1 MIHSKIEL
9 RKGNHFSM
17 KIHFDTYDQALD
29 FIYSQIDFSLT
40 KQQRYSEEVFNL
52 DRMYQFMDQLGNP
65 QNAYKTIHVAGT
77 KGKGSISAMIAS
89 VLVSAGY
96 KTGFYSS
103 PHMLDYTERI
113 QVNGISIE
121 QDDFLEI
128 VNDIYPIIQDVH
140 GLTTFEITTG
150 IAFQY
155 FMKKKVDFGVIEV
168 GLGGRLDATNI
179 IVPEISVIAS
189 ISLDHTAILGDTI
202 EAIAAEKAGII
213 KKGVPVVVSPQKQSV
228 MRVFE
233 EKAEQEDAQI
243 FQNTDLVEYHSRSS
257 TLASQEFTITFPAT
271 IVNKEHSAEL
281 QHIQMQIPLLGKHQ
295 MENAGTAFCTI
306 KLLQSKGF
314 EITDE
319 NIQNGLR
326 NVSWPGRFEILQQ
339 HPFVIID
346 AAHNNESSLRLIDTI
361 QELFPSQKITLIFG
375 ASEDK
380 DIEGMLRNFAQIS
393 KMVIFTKSTHPRAAE
408 PEKMQRLLR
417 SPLCDTIIIKDVQD
431 ALDFA
436 LQEAKDE
443 EIIVASGS
451 IFIAAAVRE
460 TWFNRFKEKTI

>member
-1 MIHSKIEL
+1 
-9 RKGNHFSM
+9 M
-17 KIHFDTYDQALD
+17 KIHFDTYDKALD

-40 KQQRYSEEVFNL
+40 KQQRYSDEVFNL
-52 DRMYQFMDQLGNP
+52 DRMYQFMERMGNP
-65 QNAYKTIHVAGT
+65 QNTYKTIHVAGT

-89 VLVSAGY
+89 VLVNAGY

-121 QDDFLEI
+121 RDDFLDI
-128 VNDIYPIIQDVH
+128 VNEIYPIIHEVH

-150 IAFQY
+150 IAFQH

-179 IVPEISVIAS
+179 IIPEISVIAS

-213 KKGVPVVVSPQKQSV
+213 KKGVPVVVSPQKRSV
-228 MRVFE
+228 MQVFE
-233 EKAEQEDAQI
+233 EKSKLEDAQI
-243 FQNTDLVEYHSRSS
+243 FKNTDLVEYHSRSS
-257 TLASQEFTITFPAT
+257 TLVSQDFTIFFPAS
-271 IVNKEHSAEL
+271 ILSRDNAADV
-281 QHIQMQIPLLGKHQ
+281 QHMQIQIPLLGKHQ
-295 MENAGTAFCTI
+295 MENAGTAFCALKI
-306 KLLQSKGF
+306 LQVKGF
-314 EITDE
+314 KISDK
-319 NIQNGLR
+319 NIQDGLR
-326 NVSWPGRFEILQQ
+326 NVNWPGRFEVLQQ
-339 HPFVIID
+339 HPYVIID
-346 AAHNNESSLRLIDTI
+346 AAHNHESSLRLIDTI
-361 QELFPSQKITLIFG
+361 QELFPFQKINLIFG
-375 ASEDK
+375 ASGDK

-393 KMVIFTKSTHPRAAE
+393 KLVIFTKSTHPRAAE
-408 PEKMQRLLR
+408 PEKMQQLLR
-417 SPLCDTIIIKDVQD
+417 SPLCDTIIIEDVQD
-431 ALDFA
+431 ALNFA

>member
-1 MIHSKIEL
+1 
-9 RKGNHFSM
+9 M
-17 KIHFDTYDQALD
+17 KMYFDTYDKALD

-52 DRMYQFMDQLGNP
+52 DRMRQFMHRLGNP
-65 QNAYKTIHVAGT
+65 QNTYNTIHVAGT

-96 KTGFYSS
+96 QTGFYSS

-121 QDDFLEI
+121 QDDFLKI
-128 VNDIYPIIQDVH
+128 VNEMYPVIQEVQ

-150 IAFQY
+150 IAFQH
-155 FMKKKVDFGVIEV
+155 FMKRKVDFGVIEV

-179 IVPEISVIAS
+179 IIPEISVIAS

-213 KKGVPVVVSPQKQSV
+213 KKGVPVVVSPQKESV
-228 MRVFE
+228 MQVFE
-233 EKAEQEDAQI
+233 EKSKEEDAPLYKNI
-243 FQNTDLVEYHSRSS
+243 DLLEYHSRTS
-257 TLASQEFTITFPAT
+257 TLETQKFTVSYPAS
-271 IVNKEHSAEL
+271 IVEKEDDPDV
-281 QHIQMQIPLLGKHQ
+281 QHIQIQLPLLGKHQ
-295 MENAGTAFCTI
+295 MENAGTAFCALKI
-306 KLLQSKGF
+306 LQNHGF
-314 EITDE
+314 KVSDK
-319 NIQNGLR
+319 NIQDGLQ
-326 NVSWPGRFEILQQ
+326 NVSWPGRFEVLQQ
-339 HPFVIID
+339 YPFVIID
-346 AAHNNESSLRLIDTI
+346 AAHNYESSLRLIDTI

-380 DIEGMLRNFAQIS
+380 DIKGMLRNFAQIS

-408 PEKMQRLLR
+408 PEKMQQLIR
-417 SPLCDTIIIKDVQD
+417 SPLCDTIIIEDVQE
-431 ALDFA
+431 ALNFA
-436 LQEAKDE
+436 LKEAKDE